1 MNITAEAHR
10 HQYILQVGKLS
21 ALPSFS
27 STHDMVHLY
36 TTTAAAGTSG
46 GASSTQENDRDNTGG
61 SSYALTFQLERYLD
75 RSNPLSNSF
84 PNLPLNDSLIYKS
97 ITMSKQDVMVQIR
110 MASVC
115 YIHSPLFLRELTEC
129 LSDFKDYTYNV
140 ASSIKHAAK
149 EVARGLVAK
158 RTDAISGGTGL
169 EHSPHNL
176 RKSQSQSLE
185 MNDFFPPDLSFSE
198 DMWVPGTGAPATEE
212 PELHITI
219 DMRVDTPIVFLPRKQ
234 TSSEVLM
241 ACLGEIS
248 IENMMGYMRDIKDVK
263 DQINIRV
270 DKMSLYAVNL
280 STFNIYE
287 RVFNWR
293 GLDIEQLFS
302 DEMFCKCSPVLYD
315 TNLEITIHV
324 LEFDITRPPTMAE
337 SSPLHP
343 QPESHSTV
351 PEENPCSQPA
361 SSRGSSLPHSF
372 SSGERGSKDVPSQP
386 VPQPSISVSIV
397 MATPCKLVVSKPVY
411 EQILET
417 RHNLTLGSVEDDSV
431 SFSLYSET
439 DAEGAPI
446 PGKDYFYLHDFF
458 FLIYE
463 HWYSNLTKS

>member
-36 TTTAAAGTSG
+36 TTAAASGTSESG
-46 GASSTQENDRDNTGG
+46 RDNTGG

-75 RSNPLSNSF
+75 RSTALSSSF
-84 PNLPLNDSLIYKS
+84 PMLPLNDSLIYKS
-97 ITMSKQDVMVQIR
+97 FTMSKQDVMVQIR

-158 RTDAISGGTGL
+158 RTESTAGGSGL

-198 DMWVPGTGAPATEE
+198 DVWVPGTGASAGEE
-212 PELHITI
+212 HELHITI

-248 IENMMGYMRDIKDVK
+248 IQNMVGHMREVKDVK

-293 GLDIEQLFS
+293 GLDIEQLFN
-302 DEMFCKCSPVLYD
+302 DEMFRKCNPVLYD

-324 LEFDITRPPTMAE
+324 FEFDITQPPNMAE

-343 QPESHSTV
+343 QPRSQASV
-351 PEENPCSQPA
+351 PEDDPTSRPA
-361 SSRGSSLPHSF
+361 SSRGSSVPHSF
-372 SSGERGSKDVPSQP
+372 SSGERSSKDVPSQP
-386 VPQPSISVSIV
+386 TLQQSLSVSIV

-417 RHNLTLGSVEDDSV
+417 RHNLTLGSVEDDTV

-439 DAEGAPI
+439 DADGTPL
-446 PGKDYFYLHDFF
+446 PGRYY
-458 FLIYE
+458 
-463 HWYSNLTKS
+463 